1 MGRSISILQTRPR
14 KIVITDSTLIRDQ
27 ITWTDICVRKKLDLT
42 VLGFSVITRDIFDY
56 FFNNKCYIMRLFLSV
71 LSRGHIFVFIR
82 KPSKGRKGFFSV
94 QICQNTP
101 ILAFSAN

>member
-42 VLGFSVITRDIFDY
+42 VLGFSVITRDIFAY

-71 LSRGHIFVFIR
+71 LSRGHIQFFISTSTE
-82 KPSKGRKGFFSV
+82 K
-94 QICQNTP
+94 
-101 ILAFSAN
+101 ANFLNVYRIENENINPDKK